1 MESIISYNTSPTPKH
16 SFLDLPDYLVETY
29 IFPYL
34 NSQDLFYTVRAVTP
48 EWHDM
53 MKNAWGGNIK
63 DEMFN
68 QIRKLSFIYEKD
80 ALTKTY
86 EFKVQYLINYRN
98 LLTIFTLNTD
108 ILNIVYQSIELV
120 ETEEQVRKLL
130 KVFFTV
136 FQMEDETDVMTNIT
150 DENCPVAL
158 RELLEMPEKDE
169 QFKNT
174 VELILDIEN
183 IYTNEE
189 QLHLIQNEFNELNKV
204 YLENVSEHCRMIYSF
219 LQGLIE
225 YQLLKINVQEL
236 KEKVDNLFIAIQKE
250 TQLWPKRKKFFETA
264 YKILLFSKS
273 SNYRINKMIKVFA
286 EFKVKSPLLYYREE
300 SFRMIN
306 ELKENIEHKKNEIIY
321 KQQLQLQQDQQQQQ
335 QNATS
340 ESIDEMF
347 LTHLLNRRLL
357 LTKKLILFEKFYYM
371 FSLCKYD
378 NVNQTCVLK
387 DTTFPIKHFLITL
400 IIASQ
405 SYEEN
410 FNEDTLIQIK
420 QIIEEKYSFN
430 LQHLFYSDEELQK
443 QKEIQLLKQEKENL
457 LLQKHQTEQVLYV
470 LKKYL
475 LLKETLTNNKKKYKL
490 ILYLL
495 SKIRKGEANATDKK
509 SITDVLMDLNVENVD
524 FECEDISEQEKKEL
538 ENFESSGKLLQ
549 EIENTLMKQISAF
562 FIDEHKK
569 TDDNGVRKYEG
580 NEVVIQNNEVVFE
593 MICGND
599 KDKMNDNN
607 EEEGDMDGCG
617 FNEDNGFLR
626 NNIIQSMSISYSW
639 NKRYSDKELE
649 IVKVEELVIEPQ
661 VMWEEN
667 DNNDNDNEDGN
678 EIGNE
683 NDDNQDNEI

>member
-1 MESIISYNTSPTPKH
+1 
-16 SFLDLPDYLVETY
+16 
-29 IFPYL
+29 
-34 NSQDLFYTVRAVTP
+34 
-48 EWHDM
+48 
-53 MKNAWGGNIK
+53 
-63 DEMFN
+63 
-68 QIRKLSFIYEKD
+68 
-80 ALTKTY
+80 
-86 EFKVQYLINYRN
+86 
-98 LLTIFTLNTD
+98 
-108 ILNIVYQSIELV
+108 
-120 ETEEQVRKLL
+120 
-130 KVFFTV
+130 
-136 FQMEDETDVMTNIT
+136 
-150 DENCPVAL
+150 
-158 RELLEMPEKDE
+158 
-169 QFKNT
+169 
-174 VELILDIEN
+174 
-183 IYTNEE
+183 
-189 QLHLIQNEFNELNKV
+189 
-204 YLENVSEHCRMIYSF
+204 
-219 LQGLIE
+219 
-225 YQLLKINVQEL
+225 
-236 KEKVDNLFIAIQKE
+236 
-250 TQLWPKRKKFFETA
+250 
-264 YKILLFSKS
+264 
-273 SNYRINKMIKVFA
+273 
-286 EFKVKSPLLYYREE
+286 
-300 SFRMIN
+300 
-306 ELKENIEHKKNEIIY
+306 
-321 KQQLQLQQDQQQQQ
+321 
-335 QNATS
+335 
-340 ESIDEMF
+340 
-347 LTHLLNRRLL
+347 
-357 LTKKLILFEKFYYM
+357 M

-593 MICGND
+593 MICRND

-639 NKRYSDKELE
+639 NQKYSDKELE

-667 DNNDNDNEDGN
+667 DNNDNE
-678 EIGNE
+678 
-683 NDDNQDNEI
+683 DDNQNNEI